1 MVCEPRLA
9 DHHFFALMMVKFL
22 LQRQTNFLCVPPCYF
37 VEKQLKLLCYKLKCL
52 LHIMRFGLFV
62 AAPDARHHPSNT
74 KSTYTDKVREFICR
88 PSMFL

>member
-37 VEKQLKLLCYKLKCL
+37 VEKQLKLLCYKLK
-52 LHIMRFGLFV
+52 
-62 AAPDARHHPSNT
+62 
-74 KSTYTDKVREFICR
+74 
-88 PSMFL
+88 